1 MADQGWQKLLAG
13 YPWFEGEGNYPIAAY
28 SEFMPPPRVGRK
40 PYGSVDHCLYREDD
54 PFGWHVTEY
63 EESLELQPGLEMIA
77 NELMH
82 VAHRLGCGDPAH
94 GIARQKLDGNPYWPD
109 ELATSDAPRQERYV
123 LLLPLAL
130 SKTQDDKGRVRWSL
144 FGGSEQGP
152 AKAFWKSFYTAPGRE
167 VPREWSEGFIRRL
180 LAAAYDEKPQDLAD
194 LRKAGFRVYTNPAAA
209 LLPSWKEEPLPKWTA
224 PYRWEKGPLRGVR
237 YLLTFCPWK
246 FLPAAVR
253 KAYLAGKLNLL
264 PFPGSLVFFAA
275 PPYME
280 LQRQLPLAGQI
291 PLLHSLFRHE
301 APYSIRIPQSGWLHE
316 ARPGDAHEPH
326 RHGPLRETFR
336 RSHRWQR
343 IHRYEDP
350 LAVAGTEDKLTHV
363 LLSTAPD
370 DISLYNKPMARNVQ
384 IWSHECKLLLDGPR
398 ATPGDLQNVADR
410 LAAGGLFGYRM
421 IYPAMRVG
429 EYEVYWHRPLVAFRS
444 ASGEAVLLSDAP
456 RGCFTAYP
464 ADKPRLD
471 RAVELWP
478 RMLDR
483 PLHRAAVRLFS
494 HVHENHL
501 RQTLFNIRKLLDTR
515 DLLGRPLSP
524 SLARQ
529 LLAMPKHETLEDWFQ
544 SLPAHASNA
553 EEAVSL
559 VEQLRECI
567 DKSQES
573 RVGRVTRIPPISD
586 ADNSGGTRVT
596 RPTLQSGPTLRA
608 PLPSLTYERTARRSY
623 EKAYWQTIAKLA
635 TGRFTNKDNA
645 DCVLDPQTAK
655 RLAHCHRDLE
665 ALGDYL
671 LAHYAKVAAD
681 HGYMVPAGMSGQ
693 VLVGELPFRWRTDF
707 EFSWSGGWKSNQDG
721 QSYERD
727 LVIVIPGKNR
737 RRAVIMADHY
747 DTAYM
752 EDVYGYPGKGGGPRI
767 AAAGADDNHSATAAM
782 MLAAPIFL
790 DLARQG
796 KLETDIW
803 LVHLTGEEFP
813 SDCMG
818 ARALCQQVVEGSL
831 KIRLADGRWKSL
843 AKTRVEGVYV
853 MDMIAHN
860 NDREKDVFQIA
871 PGASHDSMRLA
882 EEAHAATEIWNA
894 STAAWNRR
902 AERRG
907 AARGKR
913 SADGRTIPDVAQY
926 LPVSGEVRL
935 PFDRRSALYNTDGQ
949 IFSDAGVPVVL
960 FMENYDI
967 NRQGYHDTHDTME
980 NIDLDYGA
988 AVSAIAIE
996 SVARAAGR
1004 K

>member
-1 MADQGWQKLLAG
+1 MAAQGWQKLLAG

-40 PYGSVDHCLYREDD
+40 PYGSIDHCLYREDD
-54 PFGWHVTEY
+54 PFGWHVCEY
-63 EESLELQPGLEMIA
+63 EEALELQPGLEMIA
-77 NELMH
+77 KELMH
-82 VAHRLGCGDPAH
+82 IIHHLGCGDPAH
-94 GIARQKLDGNPYWPD
+94 GIARKKLDGNPYWPD
-109 ELATSDAPRQERYV
+109 DLETSGAPQHERYV

-152 AKAFWKSFYTAPGRE
+152 GKAFWKSFYSAPRRE
-167 VPREWSEGFIRRL
+167 LPRQWSEGFIRRL
-180 LAAAYDEKPQDLAD
+180 LAAAYNEKPEALAD

-209 LLPSWKEEPLPKWTA
+209 LLQAWKEEPLPKWTE

-246 FLPAAVR
+246 LLPATVR
-253 KAYLAGKLNLL
+253 RAYLAGELNLL
-264 PFPGSLVFFAA
+264 PFPGSLVFFGA
-275 PPYME
+275 PPYLE
-280 LQRQLPLAGQI
+280 LHRQLPLAGQI

-301 APYSIRIPQSGWLHE
+301 AAGSIRIPQSGWLHE
-316 ARPGDAHEPH
+316 ARPNNGYEPH
-326 RHGPLRETFR
+326 VHGPIRDTFR

-343 IHRYEDP
+343 IHRNEDP

-370 DISLYNKPMARNVQ
+370 DISLYNKPMARNAQ
-384 IWSHECKLLLDGPR
+384 IWSHEYELLLDGPR
-398 ATPGDLQNVADR
+398 AMPEEFQRVADR
-410 LAAGGLFGYRM
+410 LATGGLFGYRM

-429 EYEVYWHRPLVAFRS
+429 QHEVYWHRPLVAFRS
-444 ASGEAVLLSDAP
+444 AGGEAVLLPDAP
-456 RGCFTAYP
+456 LGYLTAYP
-464 ADKPRLD
+464 LDKLRLD

-478 RMLDR
+478 RLLDR

-494 HVHENHL
+494 HVYENHL
-501 RQTLFNIRKLLDTR
+501 RQTLFNVRKLLDTR
-515 DLLGRPLSP
+515 DLLGRPLDP

-529 LLAMPKHETLEDWFQ
+529 LLTLAKHETLEDWFQ

-553 EEAVSL
+553 EEAARL

-567 DKSQES
+567 ES
-573 RVGRVTRIPPISD
+573 RVGQAQR
-586 ADNSGGTRVT
+586 
-596 RPTLQSGPTLRA
+596 RPTMIEKDVKSNGGPALAGPTLRA
-608 PLPSLTYERTARRSY
+608 SPTSPLPSLTYDRTARRSY
-623 EKAYWQTIAKLA
+623 EKAYWQTIAELA
-635 TGRFTNKDNA
+635 TGRFKNKDNA
-645 DCVLDPQTAK
+645 DCVLDPQTRK
-655 RLAHCHRDLE
+655 RLVHHNRDLE

-671 LAHYAKVAAD
+671 LAHYGKVAAA
-681 HGYMVPAGMSGQ
+681 AGMTDQ
-693 VLVGELPFRWRTDF
+693 VLVGELPFRWQTDF
-707 EFSWSGGWKSNQDG
+707 HFSWSGGWKQNQEG
-721 QSYERD
+721 ETYERD

-752 EDVYGYPGKGGGPRI
+752 EDVYGYSSGKGGGPRL
-767 AAAGADDNHSATAAM
+767 AAAGADDNHSATATM

-790 DLARQG
+790 DLAKQG
-796 KLETDIW
+796 KLEADLW

-831 KIRLADGRWKSL
+831 KIRLADGRWKSF
-843 AKTRVEGVYV
+843 AKTRLDGVYV

-871 PGASHDSMRLA
+871 PGANRESMLLA

-894 STAAWNRR
+894 STPAWNRR
-902 AERRG
+902 AERRS
-907 AARGKR
+907 ASRGKR
-913 SADGRTIPDVAQY
+913 SADGVTLPDVALH
-926 LPVSGEVRL
+926 LPLSGEVR
-935 PFDRRSALYNTDGQ
+935 PPYYRRSALYNTDGQ

-967 NRQGYHDTHDTME
+967 NRQGYHDTHDTMA

-1004 K
+1004 KGME

>member
-1 MADQGWQKLLAG
+1 MAAKGWQKLLAG
-13 YPWFEGEGNYPIAAY
+13 YPWFEGEGNYPITAY
-28 SEFMPPPRVGRK
+28 SEFMPPPRLGQK
-40 PYGSVDHCLYREDD
+40 PYGSIDRGLHSEDD
-54 PFGWHVTEY
+54 PFGWHITEY
-63 EESLELQPGLEMIA
+63 EEALELQTGLEIIA
-77 NELMH
+77 KELMH
-82 VAHRLGCGDPAH
+82 VVHHLGCCDPAH

-109 ELATSDAPRQERYV
+109 DLEISGAPRQERYV

-130 SKTQDDKGRVRWSL
+130 SKTQDDKGRVRWTL

-152 AKAFWKSFYTAPGRE
+152 AKAFWKSFYTAPRRE

-180 LAAAYDEKPQDLAD
+180 LAAAYDERPERLAD
-194 LRKAGFRVYTNPAAA
+194 LRKAGFRVYSNPGAA
-209 LLPSWKEEPLPKWTA
+209 LLPSWKEEPLPKWTD
-224 PYRWEKGPLRGVR
+224 PFRWEKGSLRGVR

-246 FLPAAVR
+246 FLPATVR
-253 KAYLAGKLNLL
+253 KAYLAGELNLL
-264 PFPGSLVFFAA
+264 PFPGSLVFFGA
-275 PPYME
+275 PPYLDLHRE
-280 LQRQLPLAGQI
+280 LTLAGQI

-301 APYSIRIPQSGWLHE
+301 APSSIRIPQSGWLHE
-316 ARPGDAHEPH
+316 ARPGNGHEPH
-326 RHGPLRETFR
+326 VHGPVRDTFR

-343 IHRYEDP
+343 IHRHEDE

-370 DISLYNKPMARNVQ
+370 DISLYNKPMARNAQ
-384 IWSHECKLLLDGPR
+384 IWSHEYKLLLDGPR
-398 ATPGDLQNVADR
+398 ATPGDLQHVAKS

-429 EYEVYWHRPLVAFRS
+429 EHEVYWHRPLVAFRS
-444 ASGEAVLLSDAP
+444 PASGEAVLLPDAP
-456 RGCFTAYP
+456 QGFLTAYP
-464 ADKPRLD
+464 FAKPRLD

-529 LLAMPKHETLEDWFQ
+529 LLTLPRHETLEDWFR
-544 SLPAHASNA
+544 SLPSHASNA
-553 EEAVSL
+553 EETVSL

-567 DKSQES
+567 DEGK
-573 RVGRVTRIPPISD
+573 VGQVTRVPPISD
-586 ADNSGGTRVT
+586 ADNSGGTRVA
-596 RPTLQSGPTLRA
+596 RPALRTQ
-608 PLPSLTYERTARRSY
+608 PLSSLTYDRTAKRAY
-623 EKAYWQTIAKLA
+623 EKAYWRTIAKLA
-635 TGRFTNKDNA
+635 TGRFKNKDNA
-645 DCVLDPQTAK
+645 DCVLDPQTRE
-655 RLAHCHRDLE
+655 RLVHHNRDLE

-671 LAHYAKVAAD
+671 LAHYAKVAEA
-681 HGYMVPAGMSGQ
+681 AGMTDR
-693 VLVGELPFRWRTDF
+693 VLVGELPFRWQTDF
-707 EFSWSGGWKSNQDG
+707 HFSWSGGWKLNQEG
-721 QSYERD
+721 ETYERD

-737 RRAVIMADHY
+737 KRAVIMADHY

-752 EDVYGYPGKGGGPRI
+752 EDIYGYFEKGGGPRI

-790 DLARQG
+790 DLAKEG
-796 KLETDIW
+796 KLESDIW

-818 ARALCQQVVEGSL
+818 ARILCQQVVEGSL
-831 KIRLADGRWKSL
+831 KIRLTNGRWKSL
-843 AKTRVEGVYV
+843 AKTRVDGVYV

-860 NDREKDVFQIA
+860 NDREKDIFQIA
-871 PGASHDSMRLA
+871 PGANRDSMRLA
-882 EEAHAATEIWNA
+882 EEAHAATEVWNA
-894 STAAWNRR
+894 STAAWNRS
-902 AERRG
+902 ADRRG

-913 SADGRTIPDVAQY
+913 SIDGITIPDVALH
-926 LPVSGEVRL
+926 LPLSGEVR
-935 PFDRRSALYNTDGQ
+935 PPYYRRSALYNTDGQ

-967 NRQGYHDTHDTME
+967 NRQGYHDTHDTMQ
-980 NIDLDYGA
+980 NIDLDYGT

-1004 K
+1004 T